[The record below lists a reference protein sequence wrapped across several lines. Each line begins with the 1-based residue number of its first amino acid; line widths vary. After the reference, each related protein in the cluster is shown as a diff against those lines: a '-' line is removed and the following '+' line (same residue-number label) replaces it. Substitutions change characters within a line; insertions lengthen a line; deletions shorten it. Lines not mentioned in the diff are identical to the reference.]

1 MTVAVTVV
9 IAARVAR
16 AVAVAVMGAIAAA
29 AVIAVAAAIAKLEM
43 LGALHLVSI
52 ARRARPR
59 SLNVGIRRLNSAPML
74 VIRQ

>member
-1 MTVAVTVV
+1 
-9 IAARVAR
+9 
-16 AVAVAVMGAIAAA
+16 MGAIAAA

>member
-1 MTVAVTVV
+1 VTVAVTVV

-43 LGALHLVSI
+43 LG
-52 ARRARPR
+52 RPR